1 MTDVMGGHAS
11 ALIDALPSSYPQVK
25 GGKLKAL
32 AVTSPKRI
40 SFLPNVPT
48 VAESGLPGFDM
59 VSWYGLWGPANL
71 PRELSAKLSAEFAKA
86 VRSKLA
92 IERLGEQGFDAVG
105 SSPEEF
111 STFLGQEFIKYSR
124 IVKDAGVKIE

>member
-1 MTDVMGGHAS
+1 M
-11 ALIDALPSSYPQVK
+11 
-25 GGKLKAL
+25 
-32 AVTSPKRI
+32 
-40 SFLPNVPT
+40 PNVPT

-71 PRELSAKLSAEFAKA
+71 PKELSAKLSADAAKA

-92 IERLGEQGFDAVG
+92 GERLGEQGFDAVG

-124 IVKDAGVKIE
+124 IVKDANVKVA